1 MLIGGDCARSAPESN
16 PSPLLTRGNRSARSF
31 GNAPLHQYARGEQ
44 WMDAVPHVVIVGA
57 GFGGLACARA
67 LGGRKVRVT
76 IVDRDNYHLFVPLLY
91 QVATAAL
98 SPADIAEPIRKIV
111 RRHRNIAVVLG
122 GVRGVDAAGRAV
134 LLADGSR
141 IGYDR
146 LVLATGS
153 VENWFGHESW
163 TAHATG
169 LKSLADARAIRARVL
184 LGFERA
190 ERSTDAA
197 EQAALTT
204 SVIVGGGPTGVEM
217 AGALSELARW
227 SLPRDFRHIDPR
239 GATIILVEAGPRLLG
254 GFPENLAGYARR
266 RLERLGVRILTG
278 TAVGDV
284 TADGAVIGG
293 RPVRANAVIWAAGV
307 KASPA
312 AAWLGIETDRSGRIP
327 VAPDLSVKGIEA
339 VYAIGDIALFPG
351 ADGKPLPALA
361 QVAKQQ
367 GHYLGKALAA
377 ALEKGRPPPPFR
389 FSNRGNTAVIGRSA
403 AVFDFG
409 RRQIKG
415 WFAWI
420 LWAIIHVVLL
430 VGFEK
435 RMLVSLQWLW
445 HWLTYQRGA
454 RLILTD
460 VEVAPDRRAK

>member
-1 MLIGGDCARSAPESN
+1 
-16 PSPLLTRGNRSARSF
+16 
-31 GNAPLHQYARGEQ
+31 
-44 WMDAVPHVVIVGA
+44 MDAEPHVVIVGA

-98 SPADIAEPIRKIV
+98 SPADIAEPIRKIL
-111 RRHRNIAVVLG
+111 RRHRNIKVVLG
-122 GVRGVDAAGRAV
+122 EVRGVDAPGRAV

-153 VENWFGHESW
+153 VENYFGHDDW
-163 TAHATG
+163 AANAPGIKG
-169 LKSLADARAIRARVL
+169 LTDARAIRARVL

-197 EQAALTT
+197 EQVTLTT

-217 AGALSELARW
+217 AGALAELARW
-227 SLPRDFRHIDPR
+227 SLPRDFRNIDPG
-239 GATIILVEAGPRLLG
+239 GATIILVEAGPRLLSS
-254 GFPENLAGYARR
+254 FPENLAAYARR
-266 RLERLGVRILTG
+266 RLERLGVRVLTG
-278 TAVGDV
+278 TEVSDV
-284 TADGAVIGG
+284 TADGATIGG
-293 RPVRANAVIWAAGV
+293 TPVHANAVIWAAGV

-312 AAWLGIETDRSGRIP
+312 AAWLGIETDRTGRIP
-327 VAPDLSVKGIEA
+327 VAADLSVKGIDHI
-339 VYAIGDIALFPG
+339 YAIGDIAQFPG

-377 ALEKGRPPPPFR
+377 NIEKGTPPPPFR
-389 FSNRGNTAVIGRSA
+389 FRNRGDTAVIGRSA

-409 RRQIKG
+409 KRQIKG

-460 VEVAPDRRAK
+460 VETKPGESPKSQ